1 MKILNIVF
9 GFFLILDLTLSIKAI
24 NAVNTFKPCFPYEN
38 CTDDGQAECKDLG
51 GKCCGEYC
59 CNILSKYFIP
69 KVGLDLEP
77 NKYAKLR
84 KQAML
89 AQEEQNDP
97 MPCALLFVGQS
108 DWPPSLQGLSFDL
121 LSLQTNCS

>member
-24 NAVNTFKPCFPYEN
+24 NEVNTFKPCFPYEN

-59 CNILSKYFIP
+59 CNIQYFEALQKFEYNEEDDTC
-69 KVGLDLEP
+69 KV
-77 NKYAKLR
+77 LR
-84 KQAML
+84 KYIS
-89 AQEEQNDP
+89 N
-97 MPCALLFVGQS
+97 LL
-108 DWPPSLQGLSFDL
+108 
-121 LSLQTNCS
+121 

>member
-1 MKILNIVF
+1 MDSYGELCYEVIRLPIRFVSTDQPCSNNCN
-9 GFFLILDLTLSIKAI
+9 D
-24 NAVNTFKPCFPYEN
+24 NNVNC
-38 CTDDGQAECKDLG
+38 
-51 GKCCGEYC
+51 
-59 CNILSKYFIP
+59 

-97 MPCALLFVGQS
+97 MPCALLFVGE
-108 DWPPSLQGLSFDL
+108 
-121 LSLQTNCS
+121 